1 MTAAITT
8 LRSTIAAAIT
18 NASVWSTFSYPPSNL
33 VANSVIVVPSDPY
46 IVPSNNERSDI
57 APLAS
62 FKIIMMIPMFD
73 NAGNLQGIEETIVA
87 VFNLLAASTI
97 VYNITSV
104 SAPSVISVA
113 SGDLLSSEFTISVLT
128 SWT

>member
-8 LRSTIAAAIT
+8 LRSTIATAIT

-46 IVPSNNERSDI
+46 IVPSNNSRSDI

>member
-33 VANSVIVVPSDPY
+33 VGNSVIVVPSDPY

>member
-8 LRSTIAAAIT
+8 LRSTIATAIT
-18 NASVWSTFSYPPSNL
+18 NASVWSTFSYPPSTL

>member
-8 LRSTIAAAIT
+8 LRSTIATAIT
-18 NASVWSTFSYPPSNL
+18 NASVWSTFAYPPSTL
-33 VANSVIVVPSDPY
+33 VANSVCVVPSDPY
-46 IVPSNNERSDI
+46 IVPSNNSRSDI

-62 FKIIMMIPMFD
+62 FKIIMMIPMFS
-73 NAGNLQGIEETIVA
+73 NEGNLQGIEETIVA
-87 VFNLLAASTI
+87 VFNLLAVSTL

-104 SAPSVISVA
+104 SAPSIISA
-113 SGDLLSSEFTISVLT
+113 PSGDLLSSEFTISVLT